1 MAVNEIYALIMIVA
15 LLGGVIIG
23 FPVAFMLG
31 GLGIIFG
38 AMAHGIDIA
47 AYQAALNTYG
57 VMSGWSLLAI
67 PLFVYMGVVLEKADI
82 AGKLYKGLRLL
93 LGPIRGGLAIATMGI
108 ATLFAACTGIA
119 GASVIAIGLIALP
132 SMLKYGYDR
141 KLASGAIC
149 AGGGLGVIIPPSIM
163 MILYGPVAGVSI
175 SMLFIAA
182 ILPGILMAGL
192 YMAYMIGICALKPEL
207 GPPISKEEAAQY
219 SRADVAKLLLTAGL
233 PPAALVLFVLGS
245 IFFGLA
251 APTEAAALGGLG
263 ALVITACYGKLSLKM
278 LKETGYSALKIS
290 TFIMWLV
297 LGAKFFMSTFNK
309 LGGGDLIGGMLM
321 GAQFGPTM
329 LLLVM
334 LGIIFLLGMFMD
346 WIGILL
352 VVIPI
357 FVPIVKQMGW
367 EPLWFAMMFCI
378 TLQISY
384 ITPPFAY
391 SIFYLK
397 GIAPPEVKLV
407 DIYRGCVPFILI
419 QFVAL
424 IILFFWQDLA
434 LYLPKMMM
442 ASKGGA

>member
-1 MAVNEIYALIMIVA
+1 MSLHEIYAVTMVFA

-23 FPVAFMLG
+23 FPVAFLMG

-38 AMAHGIDIA
+38 AFAQGIDLA
-47 AYQAALNTYG
+47 SYQAALNTFG

-67 PLFVYMGVVLEKADI
+67 PLFVYMGVVLEKAQI
-82 AGKLYKGLRLL
+82 AERLYLGLRLL
-93 LGPIRGGLAIATMGI
+93 LGPIRGGLAIATMAI

-119 GASVIAIGLIALP
+119 GASVIAIGLIAMP
-132 SMLKYGYDR
+132 SMLKYGYD
-141 KLASGAIC
+141 KKMASGAIC

-175 SMLFIAA
+175 SLLFMAA
-182 ILPGILMAGL
+182 ILPGLLMAFL
-192 YMAYMIGICALKPEL
+192 YIAYMGGLCFLKPEL
-207 GPPISKEEAAQY
+207 GPPLTQAEADQY
-219 SRADVAKLLLTAGL
+219 SRADIFKILLVSGL

-263 ALVITACYGKLSLKM
+263 ALVITGFYGKLNVRMIL
-278 LKETGYSALKIS
+278 ETGYSALKIS

-309 LGGGDLIGGMLM
+309 LGGGNLISDFLLSMHV
-321 GAQFGPTM
+321 GPTM
-329 LLLVM
+329 LLVIM
-334 LGIIFLLGMFMD
+334 LGIIFILGMFMD

-357 FVPIVKQMGW
+357 FVPIVKTMGW

-397 GIAPPEVKLV
+397 GIAPPEVQLT
-407 DIYRGCVPFILI
+407 DIYRGCVPFIAI
-419 QFVAL
+419 QFFVL

-434 LYLPKMMM
+434 LYLPNMMLM
-442 ASKGGA
+442 NK

>member
-1 MAVNEIYALIMIVA
+1 MTTNELYAVLMIIG
-15 LLGGVIIG
+15 LLGGVVIG

-38 AMAHGIDIA
+38 AFAFGTGLA
-47 AYQAALNTYG
+47 SYQAALNTFG

-67 PLFVYMGVVLEKADI
+67 PLFVYMGVVLEKAQI
-82 AGKLYKGLRLL
+82 AEKLYLGLRLL
-93 LGPIRGGLAIATMGI
+93 LGPLRGGLAMATMGI

-119 GASVIAIGLIALP
+119 GASVIAIGLIAMP
-132 SMLKYGYDR
+132 SMLKYGYSKR
-141 KLASGAIC
+141 IASGAIC

-175 SMLFIAA
+175 SLLFMAAVLPGLLMA
-182 ILPGILMAGL
+182 ILYTL
-192 YMAYMIGICALKPEL
+192 YIGGVCYIKPEM
-207 GPPISKEEAAQY
+207 GPPLTEEEAAQY
-219 SRADVAKLLLTAGL
+219 TRKDVVRLLVFSGL
-233 PPAALVLFVLGS
+233 PPAALVFFVLGS

-263 ALVITACYGKLSLKM
+263 ALIITAGYGKLNIRM

-309 LGGGDLIGGMLM
+309 LGGGDLISGFLLGMDV
-321 GAQFGPTM
+321 GPNM

-334 LGIIFLLGMFMD
+334 LALIFVLGMFMD

-352 VVIPI
+352 VIIPI
-357 FVPIVKQMGW
+357 FGPIVKTMGW
-367 EPLWFAMMFCI
+367 DPLWFAMMFCI

-391 SIFYLK
+391 SIFYLH
-397 GIAPPEVKLV
+397 GIAPPQVKLT
-407 DIYRGCVPFILI
+407 DIYYGCVPFILL
-419 QFVAL
+419 QFLVL

-434 LYLPKMMM
+434 LYLPNLMLANK
-442 ASKGGA
+442 